1 MPETKRRDERVKA
14 ALPVRVAGGQP
25 GLTRDVSASG
35 VFFETDEEMSSGSAI
50 EFAVEFDGP
59 AGRMVMRCSGEIV
72 RVERSGGKVGVAAKI
87 LESKLELK
95 DESISKEA
103 REEQKDG
110 FRPGIVVSG

>member
-35 VFFETDEEMSSGSAI
+35 VFFETDEEMSSGNAI
-50 EFAVEFDGP
+50 EFTVEFDGP
-59 AGRMVMRCSGEIV
+59 AGPMVMRCSGEIV

-95 DESISKEA
+95 GEMTAKEEGAAGQGGLAQAMEIS
-103 REEQKDG
+103 R
-110 FRPGIVVSG
+110 